1 MRVVPLDP
9 MIYEA
14 LKGGDVN
21 EDCSDAIDKL
31 GRALGFPKD
40 QNAESILKALADTV
54 ISIDDSGN
62 AIVASS
68 ALESGTTV
76 AGVISEKDEIYV
88 PNKLGFGASV
98 ESVEEDNDESKTDVC
113 GLLEYETVQRE
124 IRDNGFLLNDAEKRT
139 ITSVDTAA
147 LEIWRNQ
154 MKGSLIAGFQMAMRA
169 GPICEEP
176 VRSVLVILEGLEVA
190 LKEDKRSEN
199 EFKTASPLSGGM
211 MAAALRIGIRSALL

>member
-1 MRVVPLDP
+1 M
-9 MIYEA
+9 
-14 LKGGDVN
+14 
-21 EDCSDAIDKL
+21 
-31 GRALGFPKD
+31 
-40 QNAESILKALADTV
+40 
-54 ISIDDSGN
+54 
-62 AIVASS
+62 
-68 ALESGTTV
+68 
-76 AGVISEKDEIYV
+76 
-88 PNKLGFGASV
+88 
-98 ESVEEDNDESKTDVC
+98 
-113 GLLEYETVQRE
+113 VQRE
-124 IRDNGFLLNDAEKRT
+124 IRDNGFLLNDAEKRN

-147 LEIWRNQ
+147 LDIWRSQ